1 LSESLWL
8 CQSQD
13 ERYRLLT
20 RRASHDLG
28 LVGAVE
34 EISDAEAR
42 SVFAAD
48 VPGLLTVLRAA
59 LPETHRARRAAGS

>member
-1 LSESLWL
+1 VVQVEP
-8 CQSQD
+8 
-13 ERYRLLT
+13 
-20 RRASHDLG
+20 
-28 LVGAVE
+28 AVPQWTVS
-34 EISDAEAR
+34 SDAEAR